1 MESKQIVKPTT
12 AFQLYLKAWKNL
24 PNEAKKS
31 YIEAAEIDKKRYEKE
46 LLEKE
51 LAEEEE
57 VKKLQIYLIAYTGG
71 YSAVGLDNGANSYE
85 TIGPVVKIIEYSKEE
100 QEKWGVKAKQFQYY
114 GSIIKGA
121 NKFKMTLHHNQKYH
135 IRTQWGEPDKFKGEN
150 IYTHGTTYNYR
161 KDNPY
166 NPIKKFYICKI
177 PPKHVGT
184 SMAHYTSFNNKT
196 WTTYH

>member
-100 QEKWGVKAKQFQYY
+100 QEKWGVKAKQFQFY
-114 GSIIKGA
+114 GSIMKGA

-135 IRTQWGEPDKFKGEN
+135 IRTQWGDLNKKGDN
-150 IYTHGTTYNYR
+150 VYTYGTSYNYR

-166 NPIKKFYICKI
+166 NPIRKFHIMKDI
-177 PPKHVGT
+177 PQHLGIT
-184 SMAHYTSFNNKT
+184 TNHHTSFNNNT
-196 WTTYH
+196 WTTTH